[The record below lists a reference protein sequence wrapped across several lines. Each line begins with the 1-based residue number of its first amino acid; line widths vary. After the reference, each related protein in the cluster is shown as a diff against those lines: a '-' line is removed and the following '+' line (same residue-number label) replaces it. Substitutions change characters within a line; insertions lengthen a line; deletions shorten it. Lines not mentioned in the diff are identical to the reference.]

1 MFLEHGLAPDPSVQR
16 WQRRIDPLSTR
27 LLGNCHMSREVSG
40 TFEHAGF
47 ETRCMGSDYVPH
59 VPRYAGWV
67 EWGVAGACH
76 IRKNPLGRMGI
87 ISVDVNHAHPRAQV
101 LDLPLGDRSDIRPHV
116 ASHGLDIRRL
126 TRPATGSP

>member
-1 MFLEHGLAPDPSVQR
+1 MTPQTVLDELHRILRPGGSIVFLEHGLAPDPSVQR

-47 ETRCMGSDYVPH
+47 ETRCMGSDYVPD

-67 EWGVAGACH
+67 E
-76 IRKNPLGRMGI
+76 
-87 ISVDVNHAHPRAQV
+87 
-101 LDLPLGDRSDIRPHV
+101 
-116 ASHGLDIRRL
+116 
-126 TRPATGSP
+126 